1 MQSLIFKPPVYG
13 AYSELYAGFSPD
25 VRMEHN
31 GRHTMAW
38 GRHADLPTDLV
49 KGLKGKSEGGTGAA
63 QTFFDYCD
71 REIKDFL

>member
-1 MQSLIFKPPVYG
+1 MFKPPVYG

-31 GRHTMAW
+31 GGHTIAW
-38 GRHADLPTDLV
+38 GRNADLPNDIL
-49 KGLKGKSEGGTGAA
+49 KGLKGKEEGGTGVA

-71 REIKDFL
+71 GEVKAFL